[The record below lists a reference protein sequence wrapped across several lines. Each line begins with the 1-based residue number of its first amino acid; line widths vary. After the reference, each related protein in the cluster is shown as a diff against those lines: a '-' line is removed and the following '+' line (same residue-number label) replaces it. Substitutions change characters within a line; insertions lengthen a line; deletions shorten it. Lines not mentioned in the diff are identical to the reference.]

1 MKQYNIYSG
10 LGGSFGGAKYQYT
23 DLYETQEE
31 AEDDAFQA
39 ACENY
44 DQYAGVHGLPSWK
57 DAVEAYC
64 IDRGIDPEDFDE
76 DDDEALQEV
85 EEYYDGA
92 RESWL
97 CYRVVPADED
107 NIDQKDL
114 ILGYVIEDDSTSQTN
129 SK

>member
-10 LGGSFGGAKYQYT
+10 LGGSFGGAQYQFT
-23 DLYETQEE
+23 GLYETQEE
-31 AEDDAFQA
+31 AEDDAFQS

-44 DQYAGVHGLPSWK
+44 EQYEGLHGLPGWG

-64 IDRGIDPEDFDE
+64 NSLGIDPDDFDE

-85 EEYYDGA
+85 EEYYDEA

-97 CYRVVPADED
+97 SYYAVPTDED
-107 NIDQKDL
+107 SIDQDDL
-114 ILGYVIEDDSTSQTN
+114 IIGYILEDDSASQAD
-129 SK
+129 SE